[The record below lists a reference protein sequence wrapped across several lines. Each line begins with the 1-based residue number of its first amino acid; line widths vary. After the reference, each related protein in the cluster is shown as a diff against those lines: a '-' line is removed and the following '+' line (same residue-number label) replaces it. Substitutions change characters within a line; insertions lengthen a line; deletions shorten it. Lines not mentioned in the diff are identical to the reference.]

1 MERDSDDKWKGLAQ
15 TRWIS
20 TSEQKTK
27 KSTRMQKQCVPQVSF
42 PLASAEK

>member
-1 MERDSDDKWKGLAQ
+1 MTNEKVWHKLDEFPLQNRKQ
-15 TRWIS
+15 
-20 TSEQKTK
+20 K